1 MSKLIFK
8 VAYLGW
14 NYHGFQIQP
23 RVKTIEGELV
33 KAFSKIGIKLRSLH
47 EYASRTDAGVSAVS
61 QIIAVKVGREI
72 LEKVTA
78 YGLMWLNNLLPD
90 DIRLWAYTI
99 VADDF
104 NLRKNIVWRE
114 YIYLSRLEF
123 KPYMTKTL
131 EEIRRIISSRE
142 YDYKSIAKPEKGSS
156 LRKIEFRWSI
166 LDNMLV
172 FRFRARSFYKYLVR
186 RLSLIFE
193 KILLREISIETLKKA
208 LTGMVNLHSIG
219 LAPPQNLILWN
230 IYLPLQFIVD
240 RHSLKSILTMINR
253 RYSEYLAKTHILHLF
268 KDRFEHE
275 IRVV

>member
-33 KAFSKIGIKLRSLH
+33 KAFNKIGIKLRSLH

-78 YGLMWLNNLLPD
+78 YGLMWLNSLLPE

-142 YDYKSIAKPEKGSS
+142 YDYKGIAKPEKGSS

-253 RYSEYLAKTHILHLF
+253 KYLEYLAKTHILHLF